1 MREAVAI
8 PIMINT
14 MNNTFEQAASFQKIW
29 MDSVTNMAGAFSQF
43 SPASPPPEQLRGLR
57 TSMLKVLGET
67 WNEFMRSP
75 QFMEVMKLS
84 INGAFDMRTMMK
96 ENMNKI
102 HEQFETPTKEDVDGI
117 LLAIRHVERRVLD
130 RLEGMEE
137 RLGNYTD
144 GLEQIEARLEK
155 LDARIGKTTQR
166 GETAPS
172 PAKRNEGRTR
182 APLRKPKTTIKP
194 KKRSRK

>member
-1 MREAVAI
+1 MT
-8 PIMINT
+8 NN

-29 MDSVTNMAGAFSQF
+29 MDSITNIVGTFSQF
-43 SPASPPPEQLRGLR
+43 NPTTPPPEQFRALRG
-57 TSMLKVLGET
+57 SMLKVLAES

-84 INGAFDMRTMMK
+84 INGAFDMRSMMR
-96 ENMNKI
+96 ENMNKL

-137 RLGNYTD
+137 RSGSLHEGIERIEERIESLGAK
-144 GLEQIEARLEK
+144 ISR
-155 LDARIGKTTQR
+155 TTHR
-166 GETAPS
+166 AEPATAS
-172 PAKRNEGRTR
+172 PKRNEGRART
-182 APLRKPKTTIKP
+182 PLRKPKTTIKP
-194 KKRSRK
+194 SKRSQRK